1 MELKMK
7 IHYLGTCSGTEPMP
21 DMHHTSYVFEIG
33 GSVYWI
39 DAGEN
44 AAHRA
49 YTSGIDFLATRAI
62 LVSHAH
68 IDHIGGLANLL
79 FVFHKLNSIY
89 KTPLCNDNRLT
100 LGLPD
105 SSFFEPVK
113 KIAFG
118 NRDGEARQRFT
129 IDERTVTDGVVYED
143 ENVKITAYH
152 NTHLGEA
159 DEFGWHSFSFLIE
172 AEGKRIVCTG
182 DIKDY
187 SELDRIPAE
196 NCDLLIGETG
206 HHKVE
211 RILDYVKTKGVRA
224 FRFIHHGREI
234 LGNRAGAEKTVLDFT
249 AKNGIDVKI
258 CYDGMTEEL

>member
-1 MELKMK
+1 MK

-21 DMHHTSYVFEIG
+21 DMHHTSCVFETG
-33 GSVYWI
+33 GSVYWL

-49 YTSGIDFLATRAI
+49 YTSEIDFLATRAI
-62 LVSHAH
+62 FVSHAH

-89 KTPLCNDNRLT
+89 KTPLYRDNKLV
-100 LGLPD
+100 LCLPD
-105 SSFFEPVK
+105 KTFFEPVK

-129 IDERTVTDGVVYED
+129 IEERTVTDGVVYED

-152 NTHLGEA
+152 NTHLGDA
-159 DEFGWHSFSFLIE
+159 DVSGWHSFSFVVE
-172 AEGKRIVCTG
+172 AEGKRIVCSG

-187 SELDRIPAE
+187 SELDRILVDG
-196 NCDLLIGETG
+196 CDLLIGETG

-211 RILDYVKTKGVRA
+211 RVLDYVKTNGVKA

-234 LGNRAGAEKTVLDFT
+234 LGDRAAAEKSVADFT
-249 AKNGIDVKI
+249 AENGIDVKI
-258 CYDGMTEEL
+258 CFDGMAEVL

>member
-1 MELKMK
+1 MK
-7 IHYLGTCSGTEPMP
+7 IHYLGTCSGTEPMAN
-21 DMHHTSYVFEIG
+21 MHHTSYVLEAG
-33 GSVYWI
+33 GCVYWI

-44 AAHRA
+44 AAHRG

-62 LVSHAH
+62 VVSHAH

-89 KTPLCNDNRLT
+89 KSSLYNGNRLT
-100 LGLPD
+100 LCLPD
-105 SSFFEPVK
+105 ESFFEPVE

-118 NRDGEARQRFT
+118 NRDGESRQRFT
-129 IDERTVTDGVVYED
+129 IDRRTIGDGVIYED

-152 NTHLGEA
+152 NTHLGVSE
-159 DEFGWHSFSFLIE
+159 DGVWNSFSFVIE

-187 SELDRIPAE
+187 SELDSLPV
-196 NCDLLIGETG
+196 NGCDLLIGETG

-211 RILDYVKTKGVRA
+211 RVLNYAAEKGVKA
-224 FRFIHHGREI
+224 LRFIHHGREI
-234 LGNRAGAEKTVLDFT
+234 LADREGAEST
-249 AKNGIDVKI
+249 ARKFASASGIDVKI
-258 CYDGMTEEL
+258 CFDGMTEEL